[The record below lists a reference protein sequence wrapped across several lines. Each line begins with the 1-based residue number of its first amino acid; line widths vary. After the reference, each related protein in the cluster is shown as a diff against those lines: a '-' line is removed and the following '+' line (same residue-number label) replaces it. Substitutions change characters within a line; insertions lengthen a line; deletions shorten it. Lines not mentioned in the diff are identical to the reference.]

1 MSLIT
6 RRVVIAGLAGAA
18 VFGTAFAQ
26 SPFIRVSKDP
36 NCGCCQGWVEHLRA
50 AGFVPSVNESNDLT
64 ALKARLGIPSSLFSC
79 HTAESEGYAVEG
91 HVPAQ
96 AIRRLLLER
105 PDAKGLAVPGMP
117 IGSPG
122 MEVPGRPDEE
132 YAVVL
137 FGAFGQRTF
146 ARFKGIE
153 ELPVRS

>member
-1 MSLIT
+1 MLGIT
-6 RRVVIAGLAGAA
+6 RRAA
-18 VFGTAFAQ
+18 VGALACVFAGTVTAVANAA
-26 SPFIRVSKDP
+26 SIAVTKDP

-64 ALKARLGIPSSLFSC
+64 ALKTRLGVPTSLFSC
-79 HTAESEGYAVEG
+79 HTAESEGYAIEG

-96 AIRRLLLER
+96 AIRRLLAER
-105 PDAKGLAVPGMP
+105 PDAKGLAVAGMP

-137 FGAFGQRTF
+137 FGAFGERTLRGSRVSRNF
-146 ARFKGIE
+146 
-153 ELPVRS
+153 L